1 MRLSPTEWR
10 VESTEI
16 AVSRDNIFEDSYRTI
31 MRMTSPQLRAKLNIT
46 FFGEAALDYGG
57 VAR

>member
-1 MRLSPTEWR
+1 M
-10 VESTEI
+10 EI

-57 VAR
+57 VARWDKALAGTQSI